1 MILEVKDL
9 SFSYGRKETLKHINL
24 RVESGETVVLLGKNG
39 SGKSTLLK
47 NILHLLTPSSGEVT
61 VDGMNVGTMTIKD
74 RSRLLSYIP
83 QESRNIYSYSV
94 LSYVLMGVT
103 PTLSTLSSPK
113 DKDEEAA
120 LRALDFFGI
129 RNLKDRDITTLSG
142 GERQLVTASRALVG
156 GSRILL
162 FDEPT
167 SALDYGNSEC
177 LLNLIRKL
185 SSDGYISIISMHS
198 LSEALNTASRIVL
211 MKDGVIIFSGSGEE
225 LIRADILSDYYNT
238 QINVEYYKGQ
248 YIVLKGGHDVVE

>member
-9 SFSYGRKETLKHINL
+9 SFSYGKKETLKNINL
-24 RVESGETVVLLGKNG
+24 KVESGETVTLLGKNG

-47 NILHLLTPSSGEVT
+47 NILYLLTPSSGEIT
-61 VDGMNVGTMTIKD
+61 VDGKQVSSMSIRE

-113 DKDEEAA
+113 EKDEEAA
-120 LRALDFFGI
+120 LNALDFFGI

-177 LLNLIRKL
+177 LLNLIKKL
-185 SSDGYISIISMHS
+185 SGNGYISIISMHS
-198 LSEALNTASRIVL
+198 LTEALNTASRIVL
-211 MKDGVIIFSGSGEE
+211 MKNGEIVFNGGIPS
-225 LIRADILSDYYNT
+225 LIEADTLSDYYGIP
-238 QINVEYYKGQ
+238 INVEYYKGQ
-248 YIVLKGGHDVVE
+248 YIVLKGGRDVVE

>member
-24 RVESGETVVLLGKNG
+24 RVESGETVALLGKNG

-61 VDGMNVGTMTIKD
+61 VDGMNVGTMTIKE

-167 SALDYGNSEC
+167 SALDPELVGDVLEVMKR
-177 LLNLIRKL
+177 LATEGMTMIVVTHEMGFAR
-185 SSDGYISIISMHS
+185 DVADRVIFMDEGY
-198 LSEALNTASRIVL
+198 
-211 MKDGVIIFSGSGEE
+211 
-225 LIRADILSDYYNT
+225 
-238 QINVEYYKGQ
+238 
-248 YIVLKGGHDVVE
+248 VVEDEAPDVIFTQPKNERTRAFLSRVLSK

>member
-9 SFSYGRKETLKHINL
+9 SFSYGKKETLKNINL
-24 RVESGETVVLLGKNG
+24 QVESGETVALLGKNG

-47 NILHLLTPSSGEVT
+47 NILYLLTPSSGEIT
-61 VDGMNVGTMTIKD
+61 VDGKDVSSMSIKE

-113 DKDEEAA
+113 DKDEDAA
-120 LRALDFFGI
+120 LKALDFFGI
-129 RNLKDRDITTLSG
+129 RDLKDRDITTLSG

-177 LLNLIRKL
+177 LLNLIKKL
-185 SSDGYISIISMHS
+185 SNNGYISIISMHS
-198 LSEALNTASRIVL
+198 LTEALNTASRIVL
-211 MKDGVIIFSGSGEE
+211 MKDGMIIFGGSVEE
-225 LIRADILSDYYNT
+225 LIKTDILSDYYGT
-238 QINVEYYKGQ
+238 SITVEYYKGQ
-248 YIVLKGGHDVVE
+248 YIVLKGERDVVE